1 MMAADEDKMIP
12 SSHGQKIY
20 DAFPGKKKIKI
31 FEGTH
36 NSNRPSSVIRDCF
49 YFIESSLGL

>member
-1 MMAADEDKMIP
+1 MAGDEDKMIP
-12 SSHGQKIY
+12 STHGQRIY

-36 NSNRPSSVIRDCF
+36 NSNRPSSVVR
-49 YFIESSLGL
+49 